1 MRGHK
6 YFWNKKNY
14 LFKSKIFGW
23 ILYSGQS
30 GKFLPVSEAFVNS
43 YKKSI
48 DDISEN
54 EKERLLKIEALT
66 LKAPDEYESI
76 HNYRYLKFQ
85 NNHIFTLVFCPVK
98 KVEEN
103 EITID
108 RKIIPSLIDFCVKKN
123 QHIIKCLWLGE
134 KPLSAFAFIREF
146 SKKLK
151 KIGISAYHGISV
163 NGLEL
168 NEKCFSELINNS
180 FTDFRVLVSD
190 EIFLDKNKYSKFL
203 DNIEVVFNYLNT
215 NHLKIQFSINVII
228 SDTNKDMFIKIRDYF
243 MKRYGEYFVL
253 SYCLEKNREK
263 CPDKFYGQYVSNDD
277 FNEYVKF
284 DEYFGIKG
292 KKYFPN
298 FSKGAFC
305 SAQYNSSFVIDWQ
318 GNVLKCW
325 NDLGKP
331 EKSIFDLKTKK
342 SVNLQVEYNYLMN
355 HSRFKTECK
364 TCDFVSLCNGGC
376 VNENVMIGKNCNS
389 ILLTHFEKIFDI
401 SQNKEKYLEI

>member
-1 MRGHK
+1 MEEHK
-6 YFWNKKNY
+6 YLWNKKNY

-43 YKKSI
+43 CKNRI

-54 EKERLLKIEALT
+54 EKERLLKIDALT
-66 LKAPDEYESI
+66 LKNPDEYESI

-98 KVEEN
+98 KVGEN
-103 EITID
+103 EISID
-108 RKIIPSLIDFCVKKN
+108 VKIIPSLVDFCVKKN

-134 KPLSAFAFIREF
+134 NPLSALTFIKRF
-146 SKKLK
+146 SKKLQ

-168 NEKCFSELINNS
+168 NEKCFSELINNH

-190 EIFLDKNKYSKFL
+190 DIFLDKNKYSKFL
-203 DNIEVVFNYLNT
+203 DNIEIVFNYLNT

-228 SDTNKDMFIKIRDYF
+228 SDTSKDMFIKIRDYF
-243 MKRYGEYFVL
+243 LKRYGEYFVL
-253 SYCLEKNREK
+253 SYCLKENIGE
-263 CPDKFYGQYVSNDD
+263 CPDKFFGQYFSKEN
-277 FNEYVKF
+277 FYKYIKF

-292 KKYFPN
+292 RKYFAD

-305 SAQYNSSFVIDWQ
+305 TSQYNSSFVIDWQ

-325 NDLGKP
+325 NDLGKT
-331 EKSIFDLKTKK
+331 EKSIFDLKTQKPM
-342 SVNLQVEYNYLMN
+342 NPQIEYNYLMN

-364 TCDFVSLCNGGC
+364 ECNFFALCNGGC
-376 VNENVMIGKNCNS
+376 VNENMISDKNCNS
-389 ILLTHFEKIFDI
+389 ILLDNFEKVFDI
-401 SQNKEKYLEI
+401 SQRKEKYFEI